1 MKICAKKQ
9 GNDLYIELIGEID
22 EHNAALCR
30 KEADKLVEAYAGCE
44 RAVFVLR
51 DISFM
56 DSTGIGFLIGRYKKF
71 TRFGIPVY
79 IAAPPTS
86 VDKILSMSGVY
97 TLMPRI

>member
-9 GNDLYIELIGEID
+9 GNVLYIELIGEID

-56 DSTGIGFLIGRYKKF
+56 D
-71 TRFGIPVY
+71 
-79 IAAPPTS
+79 
-86 VDKILSMSGVY
+86 
-97 TLMPRI
+97 